1 MICDLSSFLNIGTT
15 FANFRFSGKDPVEM
29 DWFIISVIQSL
40 ISLAIDFR
48 MALLMLSCPQLLEG
62 FRLDKYCRVVAL
74 LIVLNLKLNE

>member
-74 LIVLNLKLNE
+74 LIVLNLKVE